1 MQSLI
6 LCALSFSAIMQA
18 EIDQPQ
24 NIALTPTEQAKVEKL
39 IDFAQKALIKTFSSL
54 QKIENKLT
62 EIALLVKKGSFIRS
76 GNPHQVMEVLT
87 ANKIIING
95 LLQHEAT
102 ILSLD
107 DPGANLEYS
116 YLFTEFCNAFIP
128 YLNDQIKN
136 NFKDAEPFDIKRFF
150 MGINKGKTRTN
161 LQHLNQP
168 SLLKGLKKTRSELKM
183 LTESVQNIG
192 LTWYNKVARA
202 VDANIV
208 TPANK
213 YHLPTVFCYG
223 AGVATLGLYTLW
235 SYGYLFMNNP
245 NVRDSIKD
253 FAKYLI
259 KDNKGPL
266 IKDRLGYPMLVNE
279 NTSHSSMAPDGQGTK
294 IPDKA
299 SIIASTDYIIKD
311 FMMNNQPL
319 ASMATVF
326 MMTAFYNKVW
336 QCQGGIYEKIIEK
349 RDNMW
354 NFLRG
359 GEYRNTMQPKVTQFK
374 PTVSF
379 KDMVGLDEVKEA
391 FASIIQYID
400 NPEQLMRIEATP
412 EKGWLLTGPTRTG
425 KSFSVECLCGEIEIV
440 MQKRGLGNT
449 MKFFNISAALV
460 NQYGIKAILDEIK
473 ENAPAVIFIDE
484 IDLLGLT
491 RVGNNQ
497 LLSEFLI
504 SMQSSMNADPSKIVI
519 IIAATNHPEN
529 IDKALRQNGRFG
541 KEIRFEYPS
550 RKHRIQYIIREL
562 TNMALDIRQFDP
574 ETLADKTNEV
584 SFERLKS
591 VIRNA
596 MTHTWLHK
604 KSLTQKLLEESVDT
618 EVHNIM
624 TFDRKDLPENEARII
639 ATHFAG
645 RALATMLLET
655 HEQLDK
661 ITIHARKTNVKDES
675 AWETISKKDEQEHQV
690 KIEYG
695 ALLTKQPHDS
705 INVKNEAIIIN
716 EAITLIAG
724 FAAEELLLGSCG
736 FTCHSQNRDRAFQ
749 LIKGLAFGGINP
761 DSLPKSV
768 REGLKLKAHNML
780 QKCHEDAMQ
789 LLQDHKEAL
798 TALVDELIT
807 KRIMTDKEV
816 QAVINKAEGIVS
828 EVNTNDTTE
837 QAIEENTAE
846 PVAEDTVENEVTE
859 NQIEQAVED
868 MVEPATEDAIEATSE
883 QTIDDTFE
891 VTTDET
897 SELAA

>member
-1 MQSLI
+1 MKQTKSMKSLI

-24 NIALTPTEQAKVEKL
+24 NIALTPSEQAKIEKL
-39 IDFAQKALIKTFSSL
+39 IEFAEKALIKTFSSL

-62 EIALLVKKGSFIRS
+62 EIALLVKKGSLNNRS
-76 GNPHQVMEVLT
+76 GNLHQIMEVLT

-95 LLQHEAT
+95 LLQHEST
-102 ILSLD
+102 ILALS

-136 NFKDAEPFDIKRFF
+136 GFKNAQPFDIKRFF
-150 MGINKGKTRTN
+150 MSVNKGKTRTN
-161 LQHLNQP
+161 LQHLSQQ
-168 SLLKGLKKTRSELKM
+168 SLFKGLKKTRSELKI
-183 LTESVQNIG
+183 LNENVQNIG
-192 LTWYNKVARA
+192 LTWYNKIARTI
-202 VDANIV
+202 DTNIV
-208 TPANK
+208 IPANK
-213 YHLPTVFCYG
+213 YHLPTIFCYG
-223 AGVATLGLYTLW
+223 AGIGALGLYSLW
-235 SYGYLFMNNP
+235 SYGYLLMNNENLP
-245 NVRDSIKD
+245 LRFRNFIKET
-253 FAKYLI
+253 LLG
-259 KDNKGPL
+259 NNNGPV
-266 IKDRLGYPMLVNE
+266 IKDRAGFPFLVDA
-279 NTSHSSMAPDGQGTK
+279 NTSRSSAATGELGR

-299 SIIASTDYIIKD
+299 SVFAATDYTIKD

-319 ASMATVF
+319 GSLAAMF
-326 MMTAFYNKVW
+326 MLSSLYKIW
-336 QCQGGIYEKIIEK
+336 QDNVYKIIEH

-359 GEYRNTMQPKVTQFK
+359 GEYRNTLQPKVTQFK

-391 FASIIQYID
+391 FTSIIQYID

-449 MKFFNISAALV
+449 MKFFNISAALI

-473 ENAPAVIFIDE
+473 ESAPAVIFIDE

-574 ETLADKTNEV
+574 ETLADKTNDV

-596 MTHTWLHK
+596 MTRAWLYK
-604 KSLTQKLLEESVDT
+604 KSLTQKLLEESIDT

-624 TFDRKDLPENEARII
+624 PFDRKDLPENEARII

-716 EAITLIAG
+716 EATTLIAG

-736 FTCHSQNRDRAFQ
+736 FTCHSQNRDRAYQ
-749 LIKGLAFGGINP
+749 LIKNLAFGGINP
-761 DSLPKSV
+761 KSLPKSV
-768 REGLKLKAHNML
+768 REGLKLKTHNML

-789 LLQDHKEAL
+789 LLTEHKEAL
-798 TALVDELIT
+798 IAIVDELIT
-807 KRIMTDKEV
+807 KRIMSDKEV
-816 QAVINKAEGIVS
+816 QAVINKTEGIVS
-828 EVNTNDTTE
+828 EVDTNDAT
-837 QAIEENTAE
+837 
-846 PVAEDTVENEVTE
+846 
-859 NQIEQAVED
+859 EQAVE
-868 MVEPATEDAIEATSE
+868 ENIPQPIAEEIEAAPEEIVTPE
-883 QTIDDTFE
+883 EIIVEATPEETLENTIE
-891 VTTDET
+891 ETT
-897 SELAA
+897 AQ

>member
-1 MQSLI
+1 
-6 LCALSFSAIMQA
+6 
-18 EIDQPQ
+18 
-24 NIALTPTEQAKVEKL
+24 
-39 IDFAQKALIKTFSSL
+39 
-54 QKIENKLT
+54 
-62 EIALLVKKGSFIRS
+62 
-76 GNPHQVMEVLT
+76 
-87 ANKIIING
+87 
-95 LLQHEAT
+95 
-102 ILSLD
+102 
-107 DPGANLEYS
+107 
-116 YLFTEFCNAFIP
+116 
-128 YLNDQIKN
+128 
-136 NFKDAEPFDIKRFF
+136 
-150 MGINKGKTRTN
+150 
-161 LQHLNQP
+161 
-168 SLLKGLKKTRSELKM
+168 
-183 LTESVQNIG
+183 
-192 LTWYNKVARA
+192 
-202 VDANIV
+202 
-208 TPANK
+208 
-213 YHLPTVFCYG
+213 
-223 AGVATLGLYTLW
+223 
-235 SYGYLFMNNP
+235 
-245 NVRDSIKD
+245 
-253 FAKYLI
+253 
-259 KDNKGPL
+259 
-266 IKDRLGYPMLVNE
+266 
-279 NTSHSSMAPDGQGTK
+279 
-294 IPDKA
+294 
-299 SIIASTDYIIKD
+299 
-311 FMMNNQPL
+311 
-319 ASMATVF
+319 
-326 MMTAFYNKVW
+326 
-336 QCQGGIYEKIIEK
+336 
-349 RDNMW
+349 MW

-359 GEYRNTMQPKVTQFK
+359 GEYRNTLQPKVTQFK

-391 FASIIQYID
+391 FTSIIQYID

-449 MKFFNISAALV
+449 MKFFNISAALI

-473 ENAPAVIFIDE
+473 ESAPAVIFIDE

-574 ETLADKTNEV
+574 ETLADKTNDV

-596 MTHTWLHK
+596 MTRAWLYK
-604 KSLTQKLLEESVDT
+604 KSLTQKLLEESIDT

-624 TFDRKDLPENEARII
+624 PFDRKDLPENEARII

-716 EAITLIAG
+716 EATTLIAG

-736 FTCHSQNRDRAFQ
+736 FTCHSQNRDRAYQ
-749 LIKGLAFGGINP
+749 LIKNLAFGGINP
-761 DSLPKSV
+761 KSLPKSV
-768 REGLKLKAHNML
+768 REGLKLKTHNML

-789 LLQDHKEAL
+789 LLTEHKEAL
-798 TALVDELIT
+798 IAIVDELIT
-807 KRIMTDKEV
+807 KRIMSDKEV
-816 QAVINKAEGIVS
+816 QAVINKTEGIVS
-828 EVNTNDTTE
+828 EVDTNDAT
-837 QAIEENTAE
+837 
-846 PVAEDTVENEVTE
+846 
-859 NQIEQAVED
+859 EQAVE
-868 MVEPATEDAIEATSE
+868 ENIPQPIAEEIEAAPEEIVTPE
-883 QTIDDTFE
+883 EIIVEATPEETLENTIE
-891 VTTDET
+891 ETTAQE
-897 SELAA
+897 A